1 MIELL
6 VTLVITVVGLMGA
19 VALHR
24 SMSAGSSSAGQLME
38 ATVVGTQVMET
49 LRSRRTLE
57 VATELI
63 GSPSSSPPFSRANY
77 TSVIGRN
84 GLTYTIDASV
94 IALSATLWRMRVDVH
109 WTDDATGE
117 VRTLPIELLR
127 ASTESM

>member
-6 VTLVITVVGLMGA
+6 VTLAITVLGLMGA
-19 VALHR
+19 VGLHR
-24 SMSAGSSSAGQLME
+24 SVSAGSSSAGQLME

-63 GSPSSSPPFSRANY
+63 GSPSASPPFTRTNY

-94 IALSATLWRMRVDVH
+94 IALSGTLWRIRVDVH
-109 WTDDATGE
+109 WTDDESGE
-117 VRTLPIELLR
+117 TRTLPIELLR

>member
-1 MIELL
+1 
-6 VTLVITVVGLMGA
+6 
-19 VALHR
+19 
-24 SMSAGSSSAGQLME
+24 
-38 ATVVGTQVMET
+38 
-49 LRSRRTLE
+49 
-57 VATELI
+57 
-63 GSPSSSPPFSRANY
+63 
-77 TSVIGRN
+77 VIGRN